1 MRLFDSRSIYV
12 WSLRAIGFVAPAAG
26 LGACTLVNTF
36 GDLRSAPPA
45 DASTDTTGM
54 TETGPMDTGGHDV
67 ESGISDTSTM
77 TDADAGADVGVDAA
91 FPDIGVIVISGR
103 VSDDAGNLQGVL
115 TAIDPTNGNELPNAR
130 ESDINAPVVLYDGIR
145 DIWFVIETNGQS
157 LFPTPSDTAILH
169 ARTLDPVSGTWT
181 DLGTLR
187 IPPPVFGLAG
197 VQTNRV
203 VYVGFDNQVDSA
215 SGTSFVTLDTSDPTN
230 LAIYASTGLDI
241 QPQGIIAT
249 RSQTGNGG
257 PVNMLESVP
266 CPVDGGTDDAGD
278 DDAGDAG
285 TGGIGG
291 GYCLQIQHVTVP
303 TNPDPATLGFTVQ
316 LGPFFGRP
324 AYGGYLGAPG
334 AGSAQDLIG
343 WSLPVPGNPGSPGAT
358 AINTYAPL
366 NFAQVSS
373 PIPFQTS
380 DGFFQ
385 PFAFSECNQQL
396 LLTATNEDLSV
407 YAIPL
412 GAANGKIT
420 SIMTSHSGQSL
431 AFEPYTNTVLSPFT
445 QGDGFVLDA
454 FTLGGTASNPTL
466 SQRTAPGWSPPADVR
481 PEVIGIRK
489 PLPIKCPP

>member
-1 MRLFDSRSIYV
+1 MRLFDSRSSYR
-12 WSLRAIGFVAPAAG
+12 WSLRAIAFALPALG
-26 LGACTLVNTF
+26 VGACSLVNSF
-36 GDLRSAPPA
+36 GELRSAPAA
-45 DASTDTTGM
+45 DAGSEMTGM
-54 TETGPMDTGGHDV
+54 MDTGPMETGGHD
-67 ESGISDTSTM
+67 SGMGETSTNEGGGP
-77 TDADAGADVGVDAA
+77 DAS

-115 TAIDPTNGNELPNAR
+115 TAIDPTHGNELPNAR
-130 ESDINAPVVLYDGIR
+130 EMLNVPVVLYDGVR
-145 DIWFVIETNGQS
+145 DIWYVIETNGQS
-157 LFPTPSDTAILH
+157 LFPTPSDMAILH

-197 VQTNRV
+197 VQTNRL
-203 VYVGFDNQVDSA
+203 VYIGFDNQVDSA

-230 LAIYASTGLDI
+230 PSIYASTGLDI

-266 CPVDGGTDDAGD
+266 CPSDGGTAS
-278 DDAGDAG
+278 DAGDAG

-334 AGSAQDLIG
+334 AGSPQDLIG
-343 WSLPVPGNPGSPGAT
+343 WSLPVAGNPGSPGPT
-358 AINTYAPL
+358 SINTYAPL
-366 NFAQVSS
+366 NFAQVGS
-373 PIPFQTS
+373 PINFQTS

-385 PFAFSECNQQL
+385 PFAFSECNQQM

-412 GAANGKIT
+412 SSATGKLAQV
-420 SIMTSHSGQSL
+420 MTTHSGQSL
-431 AFEPYTNTVLSPFT
+431 YFEPYTNTVLSPFT

-454 FTLGGTASNPTL
+454 FTLGGTPSAPTL
-466 SQRTAPGWSPPADVR
+466 TQRTAPDWSPPADVR
-481 PEVIGIRK
+481 PEVLAIRK